1 MKIPTCIVMVSTGLC
16 SIGWSDEPHTPV
28 AQPAAAQTPAP
39 SAPRSDVAK
48 PAAATAAPAA
58 TATPAK
64 LDTSQ
69 VVNVAD
75 TNALIKQMR
84 GRGYKPLNRNGILV
98 FCRRE
103 GELGTHFERERCNTI
118 DELKRAE
125 LSGQEYT
132 KQIQQQGSPTPF
144 DPVGQISKP

>member
-1 MKIPTCIVMVSTGLC
+1 MKLAAWILVLSGGLC
-16 SIGWSDEPHTPV
+16 SWVLADEPQTPA

-39 SAPRSDVAK
+39 STSSSAGAAK
-48 PAAATAAPAA
+48 PPAPAAAAPAKA
-58 TATPAK
+58 
-64 LDTSQ
+64 DTSQ

-98 FCRRE
+98 FCRTE
-103 GELGTHFERERCNTI
+103 GQIGSHFERSRCNTI
-118 DELKRAE
+118 DELKNAE
-125 LSGQEYT
+125 LTGQEYT